1 MQEGHTSRS
10 CAIRKAEE
18 DPEAVSAD
26 DKAFWSYIVKEDRP
40 STMAGVQESDGED
53 DEEGEDE
60 GEDDSESEEE
70 KFFNNVE

>member
-18 DPEAVSAD
+18 DPEAVSED

-53 DEEGEDE
+53 DEEGV
-60 GEDDSESEEE
+60 DDSESEEE
-70 KFFNNVE
+70 ELFNNVE

>member
-26 DKAFWSYIVKEDRP
+26 DKAFWSYIVKEDRR

-53 DEEGEDE
+53 DEEGV
-60 GEDDSESEEE
+60 DDSESEEE
-70 KFFNNVE
+70 ELFNNVE